1 MYCMIIMQA
10 IDVRAVDLNLLKAF
24 DALMTER
31 AVTRAGTRI
40 GLSQP
45 AMSHALTRLRQ
56 VFRDPLFVRSQAGMT
71 PTPRAEELAR
81 LIQPALDSVRA
92 ALHLAAD
99 FDPRRSA
106 RTFTLGAAEYAEVAL
121 IERLG
126 ERFAAVAP
134 GATLRLLRA
143 TGADA
148 AARLDAGA
156 ADVVLAH
163 MGRLPAQLEA
173 RVLYEDGF
181 VLLARRDHPALG
193 GAPLAREAY
202 AALPHVLVSPTG
214 VAKGAMDAELA
225 RRGGLSRRVALVVAS
240 YLALPMLLPRSDLV
254 ATVPRRT
261 AQCIATL
268 ADLAVHEIGFAP
280 PVQVTMAWHRRAERD
295 PAQLWFRALVAA
307 AVA

>member
-1 MYCMIIMQA
+1 MQP

-24 DALMTER
+24 EALMTER
-31 AVTRAGTRI
+31 AVTRAGARI

-45 AMSHALTRLRQ
+45 AMSHALTRRRQ
-56 VFRDPLFVRSQAGMT
+56 VFHDPLFVRSSAGMA
-71 PTPRAEELAR
+71 PTARAEELAR
-81 LIQPALDSVRA
+81 LIQPALDGVRE
-92 ALHLAAD
+92 ALSLAAD
-99 FDPRRSA
+99 FDPLRST
-106 RTFTLGAAEYAEVAL
+106 RVFTLGAAEYAEVAL

-126 ERFAAVAP
+126 ARFAAAAP
-134 GATLRLLRA
+134 GATLRVLRA

-148 AARLDAGA
+148 AQRLDSGA

-163 MGRLPAQLEA
+163 LGRMPAQIEA

-181 VLLARRDHPALG
+181 VLLARRDHPALPP
-193 GAPLAREAY
+193 APLAREGY

-225 RRGGLSRRVALVVAS
+225 VRGGLSRRVALVVAS

-261 AQCIATL
+261 AQCIAAL
-268 ADLAVHEIGFAP
+268 AGLAMHEIGFAP
-280 PVQVTMAWHRRAERD
+280 PVAVTMAWHRRAARD
-295 PAQLWFRALVAA
+295 PAQLWFRTLVAA
-307 AVA
+307 AA